1 MADLLEKLYPI
12 QMSRRWKDM
21 GDGTFAE
28 VVYVGNEASGGG
40 GASTIAD
47 GADIALGTTTDT
59 PASSTVAET
68 ATARTG
74 ISLLKGIKNVLLLLS
89 ACITGNKLQCDI
101 ATLPDITVVSP
112 TTLHAVVAASAD
124 ATTAIVAADVTHK
137 IRVIQYTVI
146 GHGAGSFEWK
156 SATTAK
162 SGAMD
167 YVVASGASP
176 YCPEGLIETAVNE
189 ALNLTTVTGAANGH
203 ISYQLV

>member
-40 GASTIAD
+40 GA
-47 GADIALGTTTDT
+47 LTDT
-59 PASSTVAET
+59 ELRADPVPV
-68 ATARTG
+68 
-74 ISLLKGIKNVLLLLS
+74 SL
-89 ACITGNKLQCDI
+89 TE
-101 ATLPDITVVSP
+101 LPDITTVP
-112 TTLHAVVAASAD
+112 LYATLQAVVAVAAN
-124 ATTAIVAADVTHK
+124 ATGAIVAADATHK
-137 IRVIQYTVI
+137 IRVIQYTII

-167 YVVASGASP
+167 YVAASGASP